1 MRICTGL
8 LILLWVSTP
17 LYSQCDL
24 EILDVDL
31 IWGSV
36 TIAFN
41 NTENCGGTAGPDGV
55 AEIQFGFQ
63 ALDSD
68 CNAMNQGW
76 DFPSG
81 FSISDESNHP
91 GWLYSATSM
100 ESATNWT
107 NLYDE
112 AIDPPYYTGDT
123 ITFPIYNQYQSD
135 CVDGPFAAQMNCN
148 LEGGIEYWLS
158 LDLSVQVVIWQIT
171 FGPTMYAEDG
181 GWAEVG
187 INGDGTTT
195 GNGVYDDDNW
205 VDNWL
210 VVGPCGCAIPE
221 VIVDTVYVE
230 LPLDTVIVVEYD
242 TIPIPINWYF
252 YDTTYIYSTDTLYLT
267 EYLTDTIYDTEYV
280 YDTTWV
286 DNYIY
291 DTTYVY
297 ILDTLLS
304 TEYVYDTTYVYLL
317 DTVHEYIVQELWVNC
332 ETGMPCEEDPE
343 VSDGCWDLSVYVPNA
358 FSPNNDGVNDS
369 FYATPYGPSCWSD
382 WNLNIYNRWGDLVFS
397 SSDMALH
404 WDGSINQGSHYAP
417 DGVYVWVLKASTIDG
432 RYIDLKGTVQ
442 IFR

>member
-8 LILLWVSTP
+8 LILLWVSSP

-31 IWGSV
+31 IGGSV

-81 FSISDESNHP
+81 FSIPDESNHP

-100 ESATNWT
+100 ESSTNWT

-112 AIDPPYYTGDT
+112 AIDPPYHTGDT
-123 ITFPIYNQYQSD
+123 ISFPIYNQYQSD
-135 CVDGPFAAQMNCN
+135 CVDGPFANQLYCN
-148 LEGGIEYWLS
+148 LEGGIDYWLS
-158 LDLSVQVVIWQIT
+158 LDLSVQVVIWQIS
-171 FGPTMYAEDG
+171 FGPTVYAEDG

-195 GNGVYDDDNW
+195 GNGIYDDDNW
-205 VDNWL
+205 GDNWV
-210 VVGPCGCAIPE
+210 VVGPCGDPLPE
-221 VIVDTVYVE
+221 VIVDTVYIE
-230 LPLDTVIVVEYD
+230 LPPDTIVVVEVDTVVIND
-242 TIPIPINWYF
+242 TIPVPINWYF
-252 YDTTYIYSTDTLYLT
+252 YDTTYIYY
-267 EYLTDTIYDTEYV
+267 
-280 YDTTWV
+280 TTWV

-317 DTVHEYIVQELWVNC
+317 DTVHEYIVQELWLDC
-332 ETGMPCEEDPE
+332 ATGLPCDDQPGVDECEEM
-343 VSDGCWDLSVYVPNA
+343 VVFVPNV
-358 FSPNNDGVNDS
+358 FTPNNDGVNDS
-369 FYATPYGPSCWSD
+369 FYAQQSDPSCWYD
-382 WNLNIYNRWGDLVFS
+382 WSMTVYNRWGGVVFQT
-397 SSDMALH
+397 DDPEYG
-404 WDGSINQGSHYAP
+404 WDGSFNGGGHYVP
-417 DGVYVWVLKASTIDG
+417 DGVYAWVINASSYSG
-432 RYIDLKGTVQ
+432 RSIGIEGTVQ